1 MLYGARPVRAAC
13 LGTPVLTCNT
23 DISGTGVVNG
33 GITVTGPTT
42 TTVNVDNLSARANT
56 ITPASGTSGIVFSST
71 TTPINSGT
79 ITFGVP
85 VNINATG
92 TNADGI
98 NASGSTSTVQ
108 AITITSN
115 GNISATRYGIFAQR
129 SGTAASP
136 VTVTSNGNITVS
148 TSGGIQAQATA
159 GSVTISSTGNI
170 RSATNASGT
179 PTGTTANIGIL
190 GVNTGANAI
199 STTNNGSVDAFS
211 AGIAART
218 STDTHVSHSSLPA
231 ITCRLK
237 SVLGELTAVAVLV
250 TLVALAISTEPEA
263 LGRAK
268 TRGVTIP
275 EIDA

>member
-1 MLYGARPVRAAC
+1 VSLPRPEIPAAASFYPSRIHSTRGNSSEPSQFERWRDALLGGVAASAFMLYGARPVRAAC
-13 LGTPVLTCNT
+13 LGIPVLTCNT

-42 TTVNVDNLSARANT
+42 TTVNVDNLSAQANT

-71 TTPINSGT
+71 TTPITINTST

-136 VTVTSNGNITVS
+136 VTVTSNIEGVS
-148 TSGGIQAQATA
+148 AP
-159 GSVTISSTGNI
+159 V
-170 RSATNASGT
+170 
-179 PTGTTANIGIL
+179 
-190 GVNTGANAI
+190 
-199 STTNNGSVDAFS
+199 
-211 AGIAART
+211 
-218 STDTHVSHSSLPA
+218 
-231 ITCRLK
+231 
-237 SVLGELTAVAVLV
+237 
-250 TLVALAISTEPEA
+250 
-263 LGRAK
+263 
-268 TRGVTIP
+268 
-275 EIDA
+275 EIDAADDKSVVVVGFVACGALDDARVGRQAGRERGRVE